1 MDGEDLL
8 GAPPARC
15 PQPSEGALPIPC
27 SSVSAPSLH
36 PLCCG
41 AVPWC
46 HAMGLCHG
54 AMPWGAAMPTLCPLC
69 HRSEDSPLQF
79 LAEAAHLPALHRP
92 RPARQPGGG
101 HRLVSATPPVARALK
116 LGAHS
121 PGTRSAH
128 CQAGVFWIPTPLK
141 THTSAKSH
149 LSVRE

>member
-1 MDGEDLL
+1 MERICSVPLL
-8 GAPPARC
+8 HTARSPARGLC
-15 PQPSEGALPIPC
+15 PSHAL
-27 SSVSAPSLH
+27 
-36 PLCCG
+36 LCLLLLCTCC
-41 AVPWC
+41 AV
-46 HAMGLCHG
+46 GLCHG
-54 AMPWGAAMPTLCPLC
+54 AMPWGAALPTPCPLHC
-69 HRSEDSPLQF
+69 RSEDSPLQF

-128 CQAGVFWIPTPLK
+128 CQAGVFWMPTPLR
-141 THTSAKSH
+141 TYTSAKSH